1 MNNLTK
7 VSPVAIGFYIHH
19 HGSGHLMRAITI
31 AGTLTGY
38 PLIFMGSNLEP
49 YRHLIPAGIKCIDL
63 PMDVAESHHS
73 SLPERSLSFLHYAP
87 LGITGIR
94 ERASVLTETFKQH
107 FPMLLIVDVSV
118 EIAVLARLSGV
129 PVIVVKQH
137 GNRADVPHLQ
147 AYESAELLLAPFSAT
162 MAPPDE
168 PEWVKEK
175 TVYTGGFSRF
185 SSYDPAYKIP
195 GKNDCSEDPSSVA
208 VLTGEGGTSLTIE
221 FIKWLS
227 ASCPQYNFHILGNKT
242 QATTHPNLLW
252 HGKVADPSAILSGC
266 AIVIGN
272 AGHNTVM
279 EMADLNKR
287 FICIPEERPFAEQ
300 KQKAELLAAN
310 GNATV
315 VQPDALLVTDW
326 HGLLRAALQ
335 KDPHWEGVTDT
346 GALATIRE
354 TIFSAMNRIFS
365 A

>member
-1 MNNLTK
+1 MNSLTK
-7 VSPVAIGFYIHH
+7 VSPVAIGLYIHH

-38 PLIFMGSNLEP
+38 PIYFMGSNLKP
-49 YRHLIPAGIKCIDL
+49 YQHLIPAAINCIDL
-63 PMDVAESHHS
+63 PMDVAESHELA
-73 SLPERSLSFLHYAP
+73 LPEHPLSFLHYAP
-87 LGITGIR
+87 VGVTGIR
-94 ERASVLTETFKQH
+94 ERASLLTETFKQH

-118 EIAVLARLSGV
+118 EITLLARLCGV

-137 GNRADVPHLQ
+137 GERADVPHMQ

-168 PEWVKEK
+168 PEWVREK

-185 SSYDPAYKIP
+185 SDYHSTDGNSGEIDFA
-195 GKNDCSEDPSSVA
+195 EDSCAVA

-221 FIKWLS
+221 FIIWLS
-227 ASCPQYNFHILGNKT
+227 ASCPQYNFHILGNKA
-242 QATTHPNLLW
+242 QATAYPNLVW

-300 KQKAELLAAN
+300 QQKADLLAAN
-310 GNATV
+310 ANATV
-315 VQPDALLVTDW
+315 VQPGDLFNTDW
-326 HGLLRAALQ
+326 PGLLAATVLTA
-335 KDPHWEGVTDT
+335 PYWEGVTDSC
-346 GALATIRE
+346 ALNTIRE
-354 TIFSAMNRIFS
+354 TIIKTVNHLFSA
-365 A
+365 